1 MAKFCVRETQLVT
14 HFSLTIDLKCLVV
27 SSIRVVHVPILI
39 DVSRL
44 HDLVMDHSCKGVKV
58 FMV

>member
-1 MAKFCVRETQLVT
+1 MAKFCVRETQLVI

-27 SSIRVVHVPILI
+27 SSMRVHVPILI

-44 HDLVMDHSCKGVKV
+44 HDLVMDHYHKGV
-58 FMV
+58 